1 MALKACSECG
11 KEVSTDAKAC
21 PNCGAKQPRKVGILG
36 WIAAAFVGAVA
47 YNMVTSNGGS
57 LGVPPAASSAAPAP
71 VVYNS
76 PQPSP
81 QPQVPKKA
89 LMEAT
94 KIPASKFCP
103 VWGRTMR
110 SERKKPSDLLR
121 AMDLRAATSFDS
133 PLTADQRD
141 SILNRQVS
149 IGMTAC
155 MVYAS
160 FGVPEEANR
169 TVYGNHENVQLVYG
183 NNYVYL
189 DDGVVTSFQD

>member
-1 MALKACSECG
+1 MALKACPECG
-11 KEVSTDAKAC
+11 KEISTDAKTC

-36 WIAAAFVGAVA
+36 WIAAAFVGVVA
-47 YNMVTSNGGS
+47 YNMVTGDDSAS
-57 LGVPPAASSAAPAP
+57 TVPAAPSPAPAP
-71 VVYNS
+71 VIYNS
-76 PQPSP
+76 PKSSAPP
-81 QPQVPKKA
+81 PVPKKA
-89 LMEAT
+89 ILAAV

-103 VWGRTMR
+103 IWGRTMR

-133 PLTADQRD
+133 PLTDDQRD
-141 SILNRQVS
+141 SILHRQVS

-160 FGVPEEANR
+160 FGVPEAANR